1 MVYADSVQDMV
12 VNDTDGKLERM
23 SSKAT
28 KSTWASRKTMKA
40 ARLATPSTT
49 HGLTGGR
56 VLGVVR
62 GFMVEERSR

>member
-1 MVYADSVQDMV
+1 MV

-40 ARLATPSTT
+40 ARLATASTT
-49 HGLTGGR
+49 HGLAGGR
-56 VLGVVR
+56 LLGVRVSMGR
-62 GFMVEERSR
+62 TVVVMVD